1 MAERQIIIHRTM
13 PKETRIQN
21 SIIWDKKLSI
31 MARFSLIAMLS
42 LPDTWDYSVR
52 GMAIILDISK
62 DTMSKYLREI
72 ESAGYLKRI
81 QPHNEKG
88 AFAKAKYIITD
99 NPGDFGEEGN
109 AEACHKNYDTEP
121 WPCHNLSAPVK
132 SPQKKRTEEKNV
144 KKKQTKKSSSELD
157 MLIERFWA
165 VYPRKKGKQ
174 DAWRVW
180 EKLNPDK
187 ELCFTMAAAL
197 KWQKCTAQWTEEGG
211 KYIPYPATWL
221 RHRRWEDEPDETPE
235 AGGYCEEGYDGI

>member
-1 MAERQIIIHRTM
+1 
-13 PKETRIQN
+13 
-21 SIIWDKKLSI
+21 

-109 AEACHKNYDTEP
+109 AEACH
-121 WPCHNLSAPVK
+121 NLSAPVK

-157 MLIERFWA
+157 MLFERFWKA
-165 VYPRKKGKQ
+165 YPKKRDKLRARK
-174 DAWRVW
+174 AW
-180 EKLNPDK
+180 EKLAPDM
-187 ELCFTMAAAL
+187 ELCRVMAAAL
-197 KWQKCTAQWTEEGG
+197 EQQKLSNDWRKEGG
-211 KYIPYPATWL
+211 AYIPNPSTWL
-221 RHRRWEDEPDETPE
+221 NNRRWEDEPDETPE